1 MPSPGRA
8 TATARARTA
17 AKSRA
22 FINKNELISGNNDI
36 KVLKCDIYLGWK
48 KSTNFFC
55 DETSWKNLFVIN
67 MRQQIVQDNIRLN

>member
-36 KVLKCDIYLGWK
+36 KVLKCDIYLG
-48 KSTNFFC
+48 
-55 DETSWKNLFVIN
+55 
-67 MRQQIVQDNIRLN
+67 